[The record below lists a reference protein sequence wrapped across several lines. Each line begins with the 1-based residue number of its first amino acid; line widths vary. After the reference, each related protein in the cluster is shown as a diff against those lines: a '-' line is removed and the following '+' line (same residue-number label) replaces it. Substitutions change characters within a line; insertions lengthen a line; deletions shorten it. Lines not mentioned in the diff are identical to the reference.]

1 MDLNVNAF
9 SVFDRQWALVTAGQ
23 EGDFNTMTI
32 SWGGLSAVL
41 ITHEHSDHISGL
53 ATLWGKPVATV
64 YVKPVRYTHEF
75 LDRYDKFTVSFCPGT
90 YKKALA
96 LLGSRSGRDGD
107 KVAAA
112 GLTPAY
118 LDGAVTFREAERT
131 LVCRKI
137 YRQDL
142 DLAAVPAEEA
152 AAYYAA
158 EAPHT
163 MYIGQVLEVLE
174 K

>member
-32 SWGGLSAVL
+32 SWGGL
-41 ITHEHSDHISGL
+41 G
-53 ATLWGKPVATV
+53 TLWGKPVATV

-75 LDRYDKFTVSFCPGT
+75 LDRYDKFTVSFFPEA

>member
-32 SWGGLSAVL
+32 SWGGL
-41 ITHEHSDHISGL
+41 G
-53 ATLWGKPVATV
+53 TLWGKPVATV

-75 LDRYDKFTVSFCPGT
+75 LDRYDKFTVSFFPET